1 MVRTSPSVFT
11 VDLAAIQ
18 HNARLAKHLA
28 GGLPLL
34 APVKAAAYGHG
45 LVQVAQALAEVADWF
60 GVALVAE
67 AEELREAG
75 ITIPILKFT
84 HTFADELAQAI
95 AAELTLTVAT
105 EDEVAAVAAAAQQ
118 ADRIVDVQLKVDTG
132 MRRLG
137 VTSDHAAGLA
147 QRIVAEPRLRLTGI
161 YSHLAIS
168 DEEVG
173 REYTQTQL
181 ASFRQAAEQVQ
192 AKVGQLDWV
201 HIANSGGVH
210 FHELSGTNLIRP
222 GIMIYGNPPDPGR
235 PNPELRPVAQW
246 TSRLAA
252 LRPVAAGET
261 VGYGRRWTAARDTWI
276 ATVAIGYGDGY
287 SRLLSNRGRM
297 LIQGRS
303 YPIVGRVCMDQ
314 TMIDLGPQPPQLAV
328 GEQVVL
334 LGRSGDETITVD
346 ELAQLSETIS
356 YEVTCRISD
365 RVPRHY
371 LAVD

>member
-1 MVRTSPSVFT
+1 M
-11 VDLAAIQ
+11 
-18 HNARLAKHLA
+18 A

-45 LVQVAQALAEVADWF
+45 LVPVAQTLTQVADWL

-67 AEELREAG
+67 AAELRAAG
-75 ITIPILKFT
+75 VTTPILKFT
-84 HTFADELAQAI
+84 HTFTDELAQAI
-95 AAELTLTVAT
+95 AAELTLTVSDEA
-105 EDEVAAVAAAAQQ
+105 EVAAVAAAARQ

-137 VTSDHAAGLA
+137 VASEEAVGLA
-147 QRIVAEPRLRLTGI
+147 QRIAAAPQLRLTGI

-168 DEEVG
+168 DEEAG
-173 REYTQTQL
+173 HEFTQTQL

-192 AKVGQLDWV
+192 AKVVPLDWV
-201 HIANSGGVH
+201 HVANSGGVH

-252 LRPVAAGET
+252 LRLVAAGET
-261 VGYGRRWTAARDTWI
+261 VGYGRSWTAPQDTWI
-276 ATVAIGYGDGY
+276 GTVAIGYGDGY

-334 LGRSGDETITVD
+334 LGRSGDETITAD

-365 RVPRHY
+365 RVPRRY
-371 LAVD
+371 LAAD